1 VHSRITPHRQYC
13 LPVNGPR
20 GANFTVPNV
29 SVTCARIPFGRQTP
43 FLGGLDAGM
52 CCCPNQ
58 TDDLKHSFA
67 LLLEMSGVIAPS
79 RRFCFTSTY
88 PSLIRPRRNQVAH
101 VRWILIFASFTMPL
115 HSLRIGQGEVN
126 GVPKHAARLLHAA
139 IPKAPPFGQ
148 FMGPNP
154 AHPALGR
161 FAPRI
166 PPREGRDGG
175 GVFARPMNKLGE
187 GGPRFPP
194 IPKETRKAAHCPA
207 HSWCGMPLATR
218 SSHTFLYPT

>member
-1 VHSRITPHRQYC
+1 MAHVEPISPFQTCLSLVPEFLWSSKKPLFREALMTPGMLFC
-13 LPVNGPR
+13 L
-20 GANFTVPNV
+20 
-29 SVTCARIPFGRQTP
+29 C
-43 FLGGLDAGM
+43 
-52 CCCPNQ
+52 
-58 TDDLKHSFA
+58 
-67 LLLEMSGVIAPS
+67 PS
-79 RRFCFTSTY
+79 RKIVFLPPRT
-88 PSLIRPRRNQVAH
+88 PLLIRPRRNQVAH